1 MKHTLFSILFLLVS
15 IISGAQVKNVKLF
28 EFEANVGFLVDG
40 KYGYNKVIPGP
51 VVNCEFRFNIPSSPF
66 DASLQLGVGTF
77 FREKNGH
84 RDKFWYNPSIITFAD
99 YNFRNW
105 NTASIFLGAGIGG
118 TRTTWSYIPELQ
130 KNNSSELVDSAHLLL
145 CPRFGVE
152 IINHIRLTAEY
163 NFSFDRFFNCF
174 ELTLGVVFGGGKK

>member
-1 MKHTLFSILFLLVS
+1 M
-15 IISGAQVKNVKLF
+15 
-28 EFEANVGFLVDG
+28 
-40 KYGYNKVIPGP
+40 
-51 VVNCEFRFNIPSSPF
+51 
-66 DASLQLGVGTF
+66 GTF

-84 RDKFWYNPSIITFAD
+84 REKFWYNPSIITFAD

-118 TRTTWSYIPELQ
+118 MRTTWSYIPELQ
-130 KNNSSELVDSAHLLL
+130 KNNSSELVDSTHLLL

-152 IINHIRLTAEY
+152 IIDHIRLTTEY